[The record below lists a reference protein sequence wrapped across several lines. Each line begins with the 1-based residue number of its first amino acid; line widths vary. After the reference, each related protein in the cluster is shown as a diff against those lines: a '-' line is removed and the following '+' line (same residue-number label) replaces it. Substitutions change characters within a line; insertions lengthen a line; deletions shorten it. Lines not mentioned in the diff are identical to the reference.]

1 MGSRQGGTLKP
12 PPQYPPAPEGYTIY
26 AVGDL
31 HGRSDLL
38 QSTHAA
44 IDADDPGP
52 GSRRKVEIYLGDYID
67 RGPDA
72 AGVVSRLVARA
83 RVTQAIFLRGNHEQ
97 MLLDFLD
104 GADCFDAWRALG
116 GAATLQSYGVEQ
128 RMLVRGVA
136 SNELREAFF
145 KKLPEEHVRFYA
157 ETGSYCEIGS
167 YLMVH
172 AGLRPGV
179 KLANQT
185 TEDLLTVRAAFL
197 QFEGS
202 FGHIVV
208 HGHTPVAEPDLQPNR
223 INIDTG
229 AFATNRLT
237 CLRIGEQGASILS
250 P

>member
-1 MGSRQGGTLKP
+1 MGTRQGSALKSH
-12 PPQYPPAPEGYTIY
+12 PQYPPAPEGYTIY
-26 AVGDL
+26 VVGDL
-31 HGRSDLL
+31 HGRLDLL
-38 QSTHAA
+38 QSMQAA

-52 GSRRKVEIYLGDYID
+52 GSRRKVEIYLGDYVD
-67 RGPDA
+67 RGPDT

-83 RVTQAIFLRGNHEQ
+83 RITQAIFLRGNHEQ
-97 MLLDFLD
+97 ILLDFLD
-104 GADCFDAWRALG
+104 GADCFDVWRALG
-116 GAATLQSYGVEQ
+116 GAATLQSYGVEP
-128 RMLVRGVA
+128 RLLGRGIA

-145 KKLPEEHVRFYA
+145 KRLPEEHVRFYA

-172 AGLRPGV
+172 AGVRPGV

-185 TEDLLTVRAAFL
+185 TEDLLTVRQAFL
-197 QFEGS
+197 QFEGN

-208 HGHTPVAEPDLQPNR
+208 HGHTPVAEPDLRPNR

-237 CLRIGEQGASILS
+237 CLRIGEEGARVLS

>member
-1 MGSRQGGTLKP
+1 M
-12 PPQYPPAPEGYTIY
+12 
-26 AVGDL
+26 VGDL
-31 HGRSDLL
+31 HGRADLL

-67 RGPDA
+67 RGPDT
-72 AGVVSRLVARA
+72 AGAVSRLVARA
-83 RVTQAIFLRGNHEQ
+83 RVTQTIFLRGNHEQ
-97 MLLDFLD
+97 ILLDFLD

-128 RMLVRGVA
+128 RLLARGVV

-157 ETGSYCEIGS
+157 DTGSYCEIGP

-172 AGLRPGV
+172 AGVRPGV

-197 QFEGS
+197 QFEGN

-208 HGHTPVAEPDLQPNR
+208 HGHTPVTEPDLQPNR

-237 CLRIGEQGASILS
+237 CLRIGEDGARILS